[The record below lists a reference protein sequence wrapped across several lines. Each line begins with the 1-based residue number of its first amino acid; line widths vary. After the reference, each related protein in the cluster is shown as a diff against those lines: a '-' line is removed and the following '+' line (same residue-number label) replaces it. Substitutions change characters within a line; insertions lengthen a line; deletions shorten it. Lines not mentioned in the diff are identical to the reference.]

1 MTDRPPRLLFIEDD
15 AGKRYT
21 IARQLRLAG
30 MVVEEAENGTDGLAR
45 LTPDHDVVILDLR
58 LPDLHGIE
66 ICQRIKRDPA
76 TAAVMVIELSA
87 ALTSASDRARGLEL
101 GADAYLVHPVE
112 GFEIVATV
120 RALMRLRTAERR
132 LDASVRLHRT
142 VTETASV
149 GLAIVAVDG
158 RCTFLNRAGED
169 VLGLDAEAAGRVRL
183 VELFTRAGDADA
195 DADAGWGI
203 DRALQGGAP
212 VRHLRVTRGD
222 RLLELT
228 ANPIAPGAAAGAVIE
243 LKDVTV
249 IARSEH
255 QRDLFLAIL
264 GHDLRNPLGTI
275 SMGADLL
282 RTAPGLSDR
291 ERNVIARVDRTVVR
305 MRKLIDHL
313 LIFAQTLVDRLPL
326 TRSRVD
332 LAEVARAA
340 AYEHASEARPIEV
353 VDELGEPIEADAD
366 RIAQVLDNL
375 LGNAIRHGQ
384 GPVTIRLTR
393 DGDAAVLAVHNHGEP
408 IPEAL
413 MTTIFD
419 PFRRGARREGVGL
432 GLYIVDQIARA
443 HGGAVTVSSLPTTGT
458 TFSVQL
464 PRV

>member
-1 MTDRPPRLLFIEDD
+1 MIDRPPRLLFIDDD

-21 IARQLRLAG
+21 ISRQLRLAG
-30 MVVEEAENGTDGLAR
+30 MEVEEAASGTDGLAR

-76 TAAVMVIELSA
+76 TASVMVVELSA

-112 GFEIVATV
+112 GLEIVATV

-132 LDASVRLHRT
+132 LAASVRLHRT

-149 GLAIVAVDG
+149 GLAIVAVEG
-158 RCTFLNRAGED
+158 HCTFLNRAGEE
-169 VLGLDAEAAGRVRL
+169 VLGIDAEAARQVRL
-183 VELFTRAGDADA
+183 IELFSRPPEGDSE
-195 DADAGWGI
+195 ADAGRGL
-203 DRALQGGAP
+203 DRVLHGGAP

-228 ANPIAPGAAAGAVIE
+228 ANPITPGVAAGAVIE

-249 IARSEH
+249 LARGEH

-291 ERNVIARVDRTVVR
+291 ERNVITRIDRTVVR

-313 LIFAQTLVDRLPL
+313 LIFAQTLVDQLPL

-340 AYEHASEARPIEV
+340 AHEHATDARPIAV
-353 VDELGEPIEADAD
+353 TDELGAPIEADAD

-375 LGNAIRHGQ
+375 LGNAIRHGE
-384 GPVTIRLTR
+384 GPITIRVGA
-393 DGDAAVLAVHNHGEP
+393 DADAAALTVHNLGEP

-413 MTTIFD
+413 MASIFD
-419 PFRRGARREGVGL
+419 PFRRGERREGVGL
-432 GLYIVDQIARA
+432 GLYIVAQIARA
-443 HGGAVTVSSLPTTGT
+443 HGGAVAVSSQPRFGT
-458 TFSVQL
+458 TFTVRL
-464 PRV
+464 PRA